1 MIVAEVGRALDVEA
15 AVALPG
21 RGADKL
27 GPLQRDRLRIKTL
40 GVACHE
46 RHAGDADDVGFPAGQ
61 RQDALTTATDHDRR
75 VRPAGFCTGRGRP
88 AYPRTWTK
96 SPE

>member
-1 MIVAEVGRALDVEA
+1 MSRP

-27 GPLQRDRLRIKTL
+27 GPPQRDRLRIKTL
-40 GVACHE
+40 GVARHE
-46 RHAGDADDVGFPAGQ
+46 RHAGNADDVGFPAGE
-61 RQDALTTATDHDRR
+61 RKDALTTATDHDRR
-75 VRPAGFCTGRGRP
+75 MRAGCTGRGRP
-88 AYPRTWTK
+88 AYPRTSTK